1 MATIFRGSGD
11 IDNLVAQNKQIN
23 RSGEGWY
30 NMEKEWADALGGT
43 PLKKVSV
50 KIEPVYSGQSLRP
63 NSFFVEYQIQGKK
76 PIIREILNKA
86 GG

>member
-1 MATIFRGSGD
+1 MG
-11 IDNLVAQNKQIN
+11 
-23 RSGEGWY
+23 
-30 NMEKEWADALGGT
+30 KEWADALGGT
-43 PLKKVSV
+43 SPKKVSV